1 MPGQG
6 LITLQLHEG
15 GGGDGEGEHPGTE
28 GQSGLHL
35 DDHCTIYGQGRTLS
49 LVECLL
55 TVCIVILVIYHY
67 ILSLWPT

>member
-6 LITLQLHEG
+6 LITLQLYEG
-15 GGGDGEGEHPGTE
+15 GRGDGEGEHPDTE

-35 DDHCTIYGQGRTLS
+35 DDHCTIYRQGRTLS